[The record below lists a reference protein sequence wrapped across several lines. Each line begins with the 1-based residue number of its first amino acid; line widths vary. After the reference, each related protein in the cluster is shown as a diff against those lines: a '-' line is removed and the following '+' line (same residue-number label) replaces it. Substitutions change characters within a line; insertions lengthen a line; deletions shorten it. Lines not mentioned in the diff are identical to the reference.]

1 MEHVKVKIKR
11 LSEDSKIPQYAHYT
25 DAGMDLYATSV
36 EYHSSSEIV
45 SYNTG
50 IALEIP
56 EGYAGFI
63 FPRSSIYKYDLQ
75 LTNSVGVIDS
85 SYRGEIKFK
94 FRATDIPIS
103 KLTKIYNVGDRIGQL
118 IILPY
123 PKVVFEEVDE
133 LQSTD
138 RGDGGFGSTGVK
150 W

>member
-1 MEHVKVKIKR
+1 MKDINVKIKR
-11 LSEDSKIPQYAHYT
+11 LSENSKIPQYAHPT
-25 DAGMDLYATSV
+25 DAGMDLYATGV
-36 EYHSSSEIV
+36 EYDSSSEIV

-56 EGYAGFI
+56 EGYVGLI

-94 FRATDIPIS
+94 FRSTDIPIS
-103 KLTKIYNVGDRIGQL
+103 RLSNLYDVGDRIGQL

-150 W
+150 

>member
-1 MEHVKVKIKR
+1 MENIKVKIKR
-11 LSEDSKIPQYAHYT
+11 LSKDSKIPQYAHYT

-36 EYHSSSEIV
+36 EYDSHSEIV

-56 EGYAGFI
+56 EGYVGLI

-94 FRATDIPIS
+94 FRSTDAPIS
-103 KLTKIYNVGDRIGQL
+103 RLTSLYNVGDRIGQL
-118 IILPY
+118 IIMPY
-123 PKVVFEEVDE
+123 PKVTLEEVDE

-150 W
+150 

>member
-1 MEHVKVKIKR
+1 MENINVKIKK
-11 LSEDSKIPQYAHYT
+11 LHEDSKIPQYAHPT
-25 DAGMDLYATSV
+25 DAGMDLFATGV
-36 EYHSSSEIV
+36 EYDSRSEIV

-103 KLTKIYNVGDRIGQL
+103 KLIKIYNVGDRIGQL
-118 IILPY
+118 IIMPY
-123 PKVVFEEVDE
+123 PKVVFEEVSE

-150 W
+150 

>member
-1 MEHVKVKIKR
+1 MKDIKVKIKR
-11 LSEDSKIPQYAHYT
+11 LSENSKIPQYAHYT

-36 EYHSSSEIV
+36 EYDSHSKIV

-94 FRATDIPIS
+94 FRVTYDPILS
-103 KLTKIYNVGDRIGQL
+103 IYNVGDRIGQL

-150 W
+150 

>member
-1 MEHVKVKIKR
+1 MKDIKVKIKR
-11 LSEDSKIPQYAHYT
+11 LSEDSKIPQYAHPT
-25 DAGMDLYATSV
+25 DAGMDLYATEV
-36 EYHSSSEIV
+36 EYDGRSEII
-45 SYNTG
+45 SYGTG

-56 EGYAGFI
+56 EGYVGLI

-94 FRATDIPIS
+94 FRATNIPIS
-103 KLTKIYNVGDRIGQL
+103 MRSNLYNVGDRIGQL

-123 PKVVFEEVDE
+123 PKVEFEEVDE

-150 W
+150 